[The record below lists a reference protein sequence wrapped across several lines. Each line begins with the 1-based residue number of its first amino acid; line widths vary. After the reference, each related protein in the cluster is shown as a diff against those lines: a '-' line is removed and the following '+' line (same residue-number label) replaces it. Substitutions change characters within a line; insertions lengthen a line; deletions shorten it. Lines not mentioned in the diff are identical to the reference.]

1 MSLFGWFRGMKR
13 TVSAAGLPPLLEKLH
28 RELHALRKQFLF
40 GAISRLKSEG
50 IELVGVS
57 PMLEDSSELDS
68 ALQGFQ
74 LSCILGFAL
83 KEGYLGLHNAS
94 QAEAYLKSL
103 MAQRDGSV
111 CSSYQER
118 YLDCQGDV
126 QCLETALAEDI
137 IRLLGGPSPKS
148 RVLNALR
155 SAASPLAILSQ
166 AATAG
171 VFGDQRAEKK
181 LKGLLR
187 LG

>member
-1 MSLFGWFRGMKR
+1 
-13 TVSAAGLPPLLEKLH
+13 
-28 RELHALRKQFLF
+28 
-40 GAISRLKSEG
+40 
-50 IELVGVS
+50 VS
-57 PMLEDSSELDS
+57 PTLEDGSELDS
-68 ALQGFQ
+68 VLKGFQ
-74 LSCILGFAL
+74 LSCILGFML
-83 KEGYLGLHNAS
+83 KEGYINPHDAS
-94 QAEAYLKSL
+94 LAEAHLKSL

-118 YLDCQGDV
+118 YLDCQGHV
-126 QCLETALAEDI
+126 QGLETALAEDI

-155 SAASPLAILSQ
+155 SAASPFAILSQ

-171 VFGDQRAEKK
+171 VSGDQSTEKK

>member
-1 MSLFGWFRGMKR
+1 MSLSSWFRSSKR
-13 TVSAAGLPPLLEKLH
+13 TVSAASLPPLLEKLH
-28 RELHALRKQFLF
+28 RELHALREQFLF
-40 GAISRLKSEG
+40 GAISGLKSEG
-50 IELVGVS
+50 VELVGVS
-57 PMLEDSSELDS
+57 PMLEDGSELDS
-68 ALQGFQ
+68 ALKGFQ

-83 KEGYLGLHNAS
+83 KEGYLSLYDAS
-94 QAEAYLKSL
+94 QAEAHLKSL
-103 MAQRDGSV
+103 MAQRDEDV

-126 QCLETALAEDI
+126 ERLETALAEDI

-155 SAASPLAILSQ
+155 TAASPFAILSP